1 MTLAMMLPFIM
12 SHAVPVITAD
22 WLPNFILSYLGSTVT
37 PGEAGSQFWALIYVF
52 IIFTGVSVAVM
63 SMNWLE
69 RKALA
74 HFQIRLGPMRV
85 GPHGLLQPI
94 ADAIKLALKEDII
107 PAEAD
112 QFVFWIAP
120 LIGLLAAFTVYTVI
134 PFGPSQAVSDM
145 NIGILFMLGVS
156 SLGVLGVVVA
166 GWASNSHYPLIG
178 ALRSSAQMV
187 SYEVAMGLAVVSAI
201 LMTSLNEKGIGTLS
215 MIGIVRAQEQQGI
228 WFIFKFFPLGLI
240 AFIIFAIA
248 MIAETNR
255 APFDMA
261 EAESELTA
269 GYHTEYSG
277 LRWSLFMLAEYAA
290 MIAVS
295 SIAVTLW
302 LGGWMRPFPRALHG
316 PAWDFIFSLFPALTF
331 LGLTS
336 IAFVGVVRMPPHSFF
351 KIQKIGLA
359 AFAGLL
365 GFIALVLLILAIAG
379 RSADTT
385 IGSRLNESIGYIY
398 WFLLKVAVFMYLFI
412 WYRATWP
419 RYRFDQLMRV
429 GWKVLLPISLTV
441 LIITAIVGICFA

>member
-1 MTLAMMLPFIM
+1 MLQQFM
-12 SHAVPVITAD
+12 
-22 WLPNFILSYLGSTVT
+22 SYLGSNVT
-37 PGEAGSQFWALIYVF
+37 PGSANNQLWALIYVL
-52 IIFTGVSVAVM
+52 IIFAGVSLAVVA
-63 SMNWLE
+63 MNWFE

-94 ADAIKLALKEDII
+94 ADAIKLMLKEDII
-107 PAEAD
+107 PQEAD

-120 LIGLLAAFTVYTVI
+120 VIGLLAAFTVYTVI

-156 SLGVLGVVVA
+156 SLGVLGIVVA

-187 SYEVAMGLAVVSAI
+187 SYEIAMGMSVVSAI
-201 LMTSLNEKGIGTLS
+201 LMTSFNKEGTGTLS
-215 MIGIVRAQEQQGI
+215 MIGIVRSQQEQGI
-228 WFIFKFFPLGLI
+228 WFLFKFFPLGLV
-240 AFIIFAIA
+240 AFVSFVIA

-277 LRWSLFMLAEYAA
+277 LRWSLFMLSEYAA

-302 LGGWMRPFPRALHG
+302 LGGWLRPFPNLLHA
-316 PAWDFIFSLFPALTF
+316 PAWDFIFSFFPGLTF
-331 LGLTS
+331 LGLAAIAFIGVARMSAHFSFKIQRIGLAVFAALLAFIAMLLLVIAVAGRSSDTS
-336 IAFVGVVRMPPHSFF
+336 IAARFREG
-351 KIQKIGLA
+351 
-359 AFAGLL
+359 
-365 GFIALVLLILAIAG
+365 
-379 RSADTT
+379 
-385 IGSRLNESIGYIY
+385 IGYVY
-398 WFLLKVAVFMYLFI
+398 WFILKVALFMYLFI
-412 WYRATWP
+412 WARATWP
-419 RYRFDQLMRV
+419 RYRFDQLMRI
-429 GWKVLLPISLTV
+429 GWKVLLPITLGV
-441 LIITAIVGICFA
+441 LVLTAIVGVLAS

>member
-1 MTLAMMLPFIM
+1 MHDL
-12 SHAVPVITAD
+12 VQYIT
-22 WLPNFILSYLGSTVT
+22 SYLDSNQT
-37 PGEAGSQFWALIYVF
+37 PGAAGNIFWAVVYVLLVF
-52 IIFTGVSVAVM
+52 VGLSIAVIC
-63 SMNWLE
+63 MNWLE
-69 RKALA
+69 RKILA
-74 HFQIRLGPMRV
+74 HMQVRLGPMRV

-94 ADAIKLALKEDII
+94 ADAIKLMLKEDII

-112 QFVFWIAP
+112 QFVFWVAP

-156 SLGVLGVVVA
+156 SLGVLGIVVA

-201 LMTSLNEKGIGTLS
+201 LMTSLNATGTGTLS
-215 MIGIVRAQEQQGI
+215 MIGIVRAQQQQGV

-240 AFIIFAIA
+240 AFGIFAIA

-295 SIAVTLW
+295 SIAVALW
-302 LGGWMRPFPRALHG
+302 LGGWMRPFPNLLNA

-331 LGLTS
+331 FGLAA
-336 IAFVGVVRMPPHSFF
+336 IAIIGVVRMPAHSFF
-351 KIQKIGLA
+351 KIQRIGLA
-359 AFAGLL
+359 AFAAVL
-365 GFIALVLLILAIAG
+365 GFIALLLFVIAVAG
-379 RSADTT
+379 RSAD
-385 IGSRLNESIGYIY
+385 GSVAARFREGIDYVY
-398 WFLLKVAVFMYLFI
+398 WFVFKVAVFMYLFI

-419 RYRFDQLMRV
+419 RYRFDQLMKI
-429 GWKVLLPISLTV
+429 GWKVMLPISLVV
-441 LIITAIVGICFA
+441 LIATAIVGVLVS

>member
-1 MTLAMMLPFIM
+1 MPNFIM
-12 SHAVPVITAD
+12 S
-22 WLPNFILSYLGSTVT
+22 YLDSKEALT
-37 PGEAGSQFWALIYVF
+37 PGSAGSQFWALIYVL
-52 IIFTGVSVAVM
+52 IIFAGVSVAVIA
-63 SMNWLE
+63 MNWIE
-69 RKALA
+69 RKLLA
-74 HFQIRLGPMRV
+74 HFQVRLGPMRV

-94 ADAIKLALKEDII
+94 ADAVKLMIKEDII

-112 QFVFWIAP
+112 QLVFWFAP
-120 LIGLLAAFTVYTVI
+120 MIGLLAAFTVYTVI

-156 SLGVLGVVVA
+156 SLGVLGIVVA

-201 LMTSLNEKGIGTLS
+201 LMTSLNASGTGTLS
-215 MIGIVRAQEQQGI
+215 MIGIVQAQQQQGV

-240 AFIIFAIA
+240 AFAIFAIA
-248 MIAETNR
+248 MVAETNR
-255 APFDMA
+255 APFDLA

-302 LGGWMRPFPRALHG
+302 LGGWMRPFPNLLHA
-316 PAWDFIFSLFPALTF
+316 PAWDFIFSLFPGLTF
-331 LGLTS
+331 LALAA
-336 IAFVGVVRMPPHSFF
+336 IALIGVARMPAHSFF
-351 KIQKIGLA
+351 RIQRIGLA
-359 AFAGLL
+359 VFAALL
-365 GFIALVLLILAIAG
+365 GFVALLLLVIAVAG
-379 RSADTT
+379 RSADMSVAARFNDG
-385 IGSRLNESIGYIY
+385 IDHVY
-398 WFLLKVAVFMYLFI
+398 WFVLKVAVFMYLFI

-419 RYRFDQLMRV
+419 RYRFDQLMKI
-429 GWKVLLPISLTV
+429 GWKVMLPISLGV
-441 LIITAIVGICFA
+441 LIVTAIVGVIFS

>member
-1 MTLAMMLPFIM
+1 MPNFIM
-12 SHAVPVITAD
+12 S
-22 WLPNFILSYLGSTVT
+22 YLGIQDAIT
-37 PGEAGSQFWALIYVF
+37 PGAAGSQFWALIYVF

-63 SMNWLE
+63 AMNWLE

-94 ADAIKLALKEDII
+94 ADAIKLMLKEDII

-112 QFVFWIAP
+112 QFVFWVAP

-156 SLGVLGVVVA
+156 SLGVLGIVVA

-187 SYEVAMGLAVVSAI
+187 SYEVAMGLAVVSAV
-201 LMTSLNEKGIGTLS
+201 LMTSLNTNGTGTLS
-215 MIGIVRAQEQQGI
+215 MIGIVQAQQQQGV

-240 AFIIFAIA
+240 AFGIFAIA

-295 SIAVTLW
+295 SIAVALW
-302 LGGWMRPFPRALHG
+302 LGGWMRPFPNLLNG

-331 LGLTS
+331 FGLAA
-336 IAFVGVVRMPPHSFF
+336 IAIIGVVRMPAHSFF
-351 KIQKIGLA
+351 KIQRLGLA
-359 AFAGLL
+359 GFAAVL
-365 GFIALVLLILAIAG
+365 GFIGLLLLVIAVAG
-379 RSADTT
+379 RSAD
-385 IGSRLNESIGYIY
+385 GSVAARFREGIDYVY
-398 WFLLKVAVFMYLFI
+398 WFVFKVAVFMYLFI

-419 RYRFDQLMRV
+419 RYRFDQLMKI
-429 GWKVLLPISLTV
+429 GWKVMLPISLVV
-441 LIITAIVGICFA
+441 LIATAIVGVLVS

>member
-1 MTLAMMLPFIM
+1 MPNFIM
-12 SHAVPVITAD
+12 S
-22 WLPNFILSYLGSTVT
+22 YLDSSVRGT
-37 PGEAGSQFWALIYVF
+37 PGEAGNQFWALIYVF

-63 SMNWLE
+63 AMNWLE

-94 ADAIKLALKEDII
+94 ADAIKLMLKEDII

-120 LIGLLAAFTVYTVI
+120 MIGLLAAFAVYTVI

-156 SLGVLGVVVA
+156 SLGALGIVVA

-201 LMTSLNEKGIGTLS
+201 LMTSLNATGTGTLS
-215 MIGIVRAQEQQGI
+215 MIGIVQAQQQQGV

-240 AFIIFAIA
+240 AFVIFAIA
-248 MIAETNR
+248 MVAETNR

-302 LGGWMRPFPRALHG
+302 LGGWMRPFPNFLNA
-316 PAWDFIFSLFPALTF
+316 PMWDVIFSLFPALTF
-331 LGLTS
+331 FGLAA
-336 IAFVGVVRMPPHSFF
+336 IAAVGVVRMPSHSFF
-351 KIQKIGLA
+351 RIQRIGLA
-359 AFAGLL
+359 VFASVLGLIGLL
-365 GFIALVLLILAIAG
+365 LLVVAVAG
-379 RSADTT
+379 RSADASVAVSSAARFRDG
-385 IGSRLNESIGYIY
+385 IDHVY
-398 WFLLKVAVFMYLFI
+398 WFMLKVAIFMYLFI

-429 GWKVLLPISLTV
+429 GWKVLLPISLGV
-441 LIITAIVGICFA
+441 LIVTAIVGVIAS

>member
-1 MTLAMMLPFIM
+1 MPDFIM
-12 SHAVPVITAD
+12 
-22 WLPNFILSYLGSTVT
+22 SYLGSRVT
-37 PGEAGSQFWALIYVF
+37 PGEAGNQFWALIYVL
-52 IIFTGVSVAVM
+52 IIFAGVSVAVIC
-63 SMNWLE
+63 MNWIE

-74 HFQIRLGPMRV
+74 HFQVRLGPMRV
-85 GPHGLLQPI
+85 GPHGLLQPF
-94 ADAIKLALKEDII
+94 ADALKLMLKEDII

-112 QFVFWIAP
+112 QFVFWVAP
-120 LIGLLAAFTVYTVI
+120 LIGLLASFTVYTVI

-156 SLGVLGVVVA
+156 SLGVLGIVVA

-201 LMTSLNEKGIGTLS
+201 LMTSLNTRGTGTLS
-215 MIGIVRAQEQQGI
+215 MIGIVQAQQQQGI
-228 WFIFKFFPLGLI
+228 WFIFKFFPLGFI
-240 AFIIFAIA
+240 AFGIFAIA

-302 LGGWMRPFPRALHG
+302 LGGWMRPFPNLLQA
-316 PAWDFIFSLFPALTF
+316 PVWEFMFSLFPGLTF
-331 LGLTS
+331 LGLAA
-336 IAFVGVVRMPPHSFF
+336 IAFIGVARMPGHSFF
-351 KIQKIGLA
+351 KIQRIGLA
-359 AFAGLL
+359 VFAALL
-365 GFIALVLLILAIAG
+365 GFLALLLLAIAVAG
-379 RSADTT
+379 RSADTSVAARFREG
-385 IGSRLNESIGYIY
+385 IDYVY
-398 WFLLKVAVFMYLFI
+398 WFVLKVAVFMYLFI

-419 RYRFDQLMRV
+419 RYRFDQLMKI
-429 GWKVLLPISLTV
+429 GWKVMLPISLGV
-441 LIITAIVGICFA
+441 LMVTAIVGVILS